1 MVIDF
6 VSDIACPWCA
16 VGLNALERALQAL
29 QASQPD
35 FAVQIRFQPYELNP
49 DMAAEGADT
58 LSYLRDKYG
67 MTAQQLAQNQE
78 TLRQRGAEVG
88 FVFGARERVWN
99 TFEGHRM
106 LYWAGVE
113 GPPDAQRALKH
124 ALLRAYHAQGLNPSD
139 PQLLE
144 RLAVEA
150 GLDGARAREVIA
162 QDLFRDEVR
171 QAQGFWQQAGIRSV
185 PSVVVNRK
193 HLIQGGQPPQVFET
207 ALRQIA
213 AEGEGAAQH

>member
-1 MVIDF
+1 
-6 VSDIACPWCA
+6 
-16 VGLNALERALQAL
+16 
-29 QASQPD
+29 
-35 FAVQIRFQPYELNP
+35 
-49 DMAAEGADT
+49 MAAEGADT

-67 MTAQQLAQNQE
+67 MTVQQLAQNQE

-106 LYWAGVE
+106 LYWAAVE
-113 GPPDAQRALKH
+113 GPPSAQRALKH
-124 ALLRAYHAQGLNPSD
+124 ALLRAYHGQGLNPSE

-144 RLAVEA
+144 RLAVDA
-150 GLDGARAREVIA
+150 GLDVARAREVIA

-207 ALRQIA
+207 ALRQIV